1 MKLLALA
8 AKRCKRMLVKKAKAD
23 QADEDYTLKKVKAC
37 ATSKDVFLQGPGL
50 AFDST

>member
-23 QADEDYTLKKVKAC
+23 QADEDYTVCSLIRLYMIDRLTFA
-37 ATSKDVFLQGPGL
+37 
-50 AFDST
+50 